1 MKRRSFLK
9 LVGVG
14 TAVIAT
20 KPSILL
26 DATPEKPEILLTDY
40 LLSDRSLPKTVKR
53 VGTQLGTERRGLPYT
68 CDYRASAFILPA
80 PAGRLCRAVIR
91 IDPDGLGT
99 FALFR
104 HICAGHALGEVII
117 EQVRSVTAE
126 GDRGIFHRPLDA
138 GVIGVEGAPVEWP
151 AITTSQRLELDYRG
165 IGDGDVDFLFGAFWD
180 RGDSQPTSCLPFG
193 VH

>member
-53 VGTQLGTERRGLPYT
+53 VGTQYT

-104 HICAGHALGEVII
+104 HIFAGHAWGEVII